1 MRVPRAT
8 VLMVCTAN
16 ICRSPLM
23 EIALR
28 SMTDDTQFEIGS
40 AGVRGWNAKPIDSMV
55 RLEMA
60 RLDLDPEGFLSRPL
74 TERHLEGADLVLTA
88 TREHRGAVLAM
99 EPQALRRTFTLR
111 EFDGLTQGV
120 SAESLEELCADAARR
135 RGSAPADQDVPDP
148 FGRAPKVHRE
158 VADLIVETVTSIAKT
173 LDALPTRNTGR

>member
-1 MRVPRAT
+1 MRVHRAAI
-8 VLMVCTAN
+8 LMVCTAN

-28 SMTDDTQFEIGS
+28 RELDPAQFEIGS

-60 RLDLDPEGFLSRPL
+60 RFDLDPEGFRSRPL
-74 TERHLEGADLVLTA
+74 TERHLAGADLVLTA

-111 EFDGLTQGV
+111 EFAALTQGET
-120 SAESLEELCADAARR
+120 ADSLEELCADAARR
-135 RGSAPADQDVPDP
+135 RGSAPSDQDVPDP
-148 FGRAPKVHRE
+148 YGRAPKVHRE
-158 VADLIVETVTSIAKT
+158 VADLIVETIGTIAKT
-173 LDALPTRNTGR
+173 LADLPPRDIR